1 MDCDFVHFFE
11 DGTKLKTPS
20 DFYPPLTAS
29 VMHHNTQSYKT
40 LRNDLY
46 GIDIVYR
53 LIEFQ
58 ALSLRGKY

>member
-11 DGTKLKTPS
+11 DGIKLKTPS

-46 GIDIVYR
+46 GID
-53 LIEFQ
+53 F
-58 ALSLRGKY
+58 LREKWHLCMKCIDL